1 MLAMSLSIAPVS
13 DWIFLLELK
22 RVIITKLFQ
31 RNMFWKSYANN
42 NICFAQSINQS
53 INQSESIQKYHT
65 YTQSIISISEIFF
78 IVFNQ
83 QIQPTNSFSTKT

>member
-53 INQSESIQKYHT
+53 INQSIRINTKVSHVYTKYNFNFGD
-65 YTQSIISISEIFF
+65 IFYRF
-78 IVFNQ
+78 
-83 QIQPTNSFSTKT
+83 